1 MPPPSKKE
9 PPLRSYR
16 DLKVWQLSMDL
27 VVEGYRITESFPTR
41 ELYGLVTQVR
51 RAAVSIPSNIAEGYG
66 RYHRGD
72 YVRHLSIAN
81 GSLKE
86 LETQI
91 FIANR
96 LGMVDTA
103 GLEQLLT
110 RTEQVGRMLGSLIRA
125 LKRQRH

>member
-1 MPPPSKKE
+1 MESN
-9 PPLRSYR
+9 RSYR
-16 DLKVWQLSMDL
+16 DLKVWQRSLDL
-27 VVEGYRITESFPTR
+27 AIEIYRVTRSFPKE

-91 FIANR
+91 LIANR
-96 LGMVDTA
+96 LGMVEA
-103 GLEQLLT
+103 ASLEHFLAETGQL
-110 RTEQVGRMLGSLIRA
+110 GRMLGSLMRK
-125 LKRQRH
+125 LKR